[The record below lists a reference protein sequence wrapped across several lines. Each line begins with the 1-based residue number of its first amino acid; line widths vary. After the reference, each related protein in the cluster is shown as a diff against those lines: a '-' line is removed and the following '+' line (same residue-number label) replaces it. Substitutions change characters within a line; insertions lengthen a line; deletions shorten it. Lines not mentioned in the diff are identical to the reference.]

1 MQSPAGG
8 PAVWWGEKILRS
20 CFEEFGGSQA
30 LAALVLLPQDSSRSG
45 GKFVSLKLSN
55 SHATMD
61 IFDSASE
68 LSRIEED
75 DEVKHIISNIG
86 RWASGLV
93 PARLPRPPIPPKT
106 PKTQLTADLADPAW
120 WPVGISWV

>member
-20 CFEEFGGSQA
+20 CFEEFGGSQP
-30 LAALVLLPQDSSRSG
+30 LAAPVLQPQDSSRSG
-45 GKFVSLKLSN
+45 GSFVSLKLSN

-61 IFDSASE
+61 IFDSASQ

-86 RWASGLV
+86 RWALGLV
-93 PARLPRPPIPPKT
+93 PDLLPRPPLPPKT
-106 PKTQLTADLADPAW
+106 PKTQITADLGDPA
-120 WPVGISWV
+120 PGR

>member
-1 MQSPAGG
+1 
-8 PAVWWGEKILRS
+8 
-20 CFEEFGGSQA
+20 
-30 LAALVLLPQDSSRSG
+30 
-45 GKFVSLKLSN
+45 
-55 SHATMD
+55 MD

-75 DEVKHIISNIG
+75 DEVKHIICNIG

-93 PARLPRPPIPPKT
+93 PDRLPRPPIPPKT

-120 WPVGISWV
+120 WPVEISWV

>member
-20 CFEEFGGSQA
+20 CFEEFGGSYA
-30 LAALVLLPQDSSRSG
+30 LAAPVLLPQDSSRSG
-45 GKFVSLKLSN
+45 GRFVSLKPPN

-86 RWASGLV
+86 RWALGLV
-93 PARLPRPPIPPKT
+93 PARLPRPPRPPKT
-106 PKTQLTADLADPAW
+106 PKNQITADLADPA
-120 WPVGISWV
+120 PGR

>member
-8 PAVWWGEKILRS
+8 PAVWSSEKILRS
-20 CFEEFGGSQA
+20 CFEEFGGSQE
-30 LAALVLLPQDSSRSG
+30 LAAPVLQPQDSLRPEAR
-45 GKFVSLKLSN
+45 FVSLKLSN

-86 RWASGLV
+86 RWELGLV
-93 PARLPRPPIPPKT
+93 PVRLLRPPTPSKT
-106 PKTQLTADLADPAW
+106 PKTQITADLAGPAA
-120 WPVGISWV
+120 GR

>member
-8 PAVWWGEKILRS
+8 PAVWSTEKILTS
-20 CFEEFGGSQA
+20 CFEEFGGSKA
-30 LAALVLLPQDSSRSG
+30 LAAPLLLPQGSSGSEAR
-45 GKFVSLKLSN
+45 FVSLKRSN

-86 RWASGLV
+86 RWALGLV
-93 PARLPRPPIPPKT
+93 PDLLPRPPLPPKT
-106 PKTQLTADLADPAW
+106 PKTQITADLGDPA
-120 WPVGISWV
+120 PGR

>member
-8 PAVWWGEKILRS
+8 PAVWSSEKNLTS
-20 CFEEFGGSQA
+20 CFEEFGGSEA
-30 LAALVLLPQDSSRSG
+30 LAAPLLLPQDSSHLEAR
-45 GKFVSLKLSN
+45 FVSLKRSN

-86 RWASGLV
+86 RWASRAC
-93 PARLPRPPIPPKT
+93 PNHA
-106 PKTQLTADLADPAW
+106 
-120 WPVGISWV
+120 S

>member
-20 CFEEFGGSQA
+20 CFEEFGGSQE
-30 LAALVLLPQDSSRSG
+30 LAAPVLQPQDSSRSG

-86 RWASGLV
+86 RWELGLV
-93 PARLPRPPIPPKT
+93 PVRLLRPPTPSKT
-106 PKTQLTADLADPAW
+106 PKTQITADLAGPAA
-120 WPVGISWV
+120 GR